1 MVIFISEILSEV
13 VTGKIGTSEHLSVF
27 TRTQNKTKKPL
38 IRANRED
45 LPTTVEFTYRGNTIR
60 HDEGTNEDIKNR
72 LVKAINVVRM
82 LSREVP
88 AVEH

>member
-1 MVIFISEILSEV
+1 MVVFISEILSEV

-27 TRTQNKTKKPL
+27 TRTQNKTEKPL

-60 HDEGTNEDIKNR
+60 HDEGINEDIKNR

-82 LSREVP
+82 LNS
-88 AVEH
+88 VERSQQ